1 MEHPKVI
8 KIGNSK
14 GITIPHKFCEK
25 LGIKIGDFTDCT
37 LTVKDEIVII
47 KHKEKGTS

>member
-1 MEHPKVI
+1 MEVVKVN
-8 KIGNSK
+8 KNGNSRAVNL
-14 GITIPHKFCEK
+14 PVKFADK
-25 LGIKIGDFTDCT
+25 LGIKIGDFVDCT

>member
-14 GITIPHKFCEK
+14 GITIPHKFCKK
-25 LGIKIGDFTDCT
+25 LGIKIGDFIDCT

-47 KHKEKGTS
+47 KHKEKERS

>member
-14 GITIPHKFCEK
+14 GITIPHRFCRK
-25 LGIKIGDFTDCT
+25 LGLRIGDFLDAT

-47 KHKEKGTS
+47 KHEEKGKS